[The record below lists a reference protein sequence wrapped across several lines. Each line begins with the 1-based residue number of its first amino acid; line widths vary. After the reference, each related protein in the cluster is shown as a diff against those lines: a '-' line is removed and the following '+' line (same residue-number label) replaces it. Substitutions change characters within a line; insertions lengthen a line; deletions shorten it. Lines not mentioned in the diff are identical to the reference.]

1 MENSE
6 VTFKAK
12 YIKTVPC
19 FSTGTLVS
27 SNTYR
32 QSGYWKSQEEIR
44 KTRNKTYL
52 VIAGYNYY
60 GNSHGYAELVF
71 EIIAPTENMSI
82 EGLDFHDLYCM
93 PLPSVGVVVEIT
105 FSSEALNY
113 YI

>member
-1 MENSE
+1 MGNTEI
-6 VTFKAK
+6 TFKAK

-19 FSTGTLVS
+19 FSTGVLVS

-32 QSGYWKSQEEIR
+32 RSGYWRSQEEIR

-52 VIAGYNYY
+52 VIAGSGYR
-60 GNSHGYAELVF
+60 GNSIGYAELVF

-93 PLPSVGVVVEIT
+93 PLPKVGEVVEIT
-105 FSSEALNY
+105 FSSEVPNY
-113 YI
+113 

>member
-1 MENSE
+1 MGKAEI
-6 VTFKAK
+6 TFKEK

-27 SNTYR
+27 SNAYR
-32 QSGYWKSQEEIR
+32 QNGPWKGREEVR

-52 VIAGYNYY
+52 VLAGSKYY
-60 GNSHGYAELVF
+60 GNSIGYAELVF

-93 PLPSVGVVVEIT
+93 PLPKVGEVVEIT
-105 FSSEALNY
+105 FSSEVPNY
-113 YI
+113 

>member
-1 MENSE
+1 MENTE

-19 FSTGTLVS
+19 FSAGVLVS

-32 QSGYWKSQEEIR
+32 QNGRWRSQEEVR

-52 VIAGYNYY
+52 VIAGAKYY
-60 GNSHGYAELVF
+60 GNSLGYAGLVF
-71 EIIAPTENMSI
+71 EIIDPTENMSI

-93 PLPSVGVVVEIT
+93 PLPRVGEVIDIT
-105 FSSEALNY
+105 FSSEVPNY
-113 YI
+113 